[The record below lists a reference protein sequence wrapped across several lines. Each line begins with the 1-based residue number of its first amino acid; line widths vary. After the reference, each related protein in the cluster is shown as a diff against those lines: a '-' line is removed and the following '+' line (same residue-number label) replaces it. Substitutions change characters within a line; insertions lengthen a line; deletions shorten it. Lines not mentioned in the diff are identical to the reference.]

1 MFVCEVFTNKN
12 NEIYIKSKTI
22 IIDKTEHLTNLA
34 KFMLFFTYENYAE
47 DRIWMTLVSFETV
60 LHPTVTLMILFRLVR

>member
-1 MFVCEVFTNKN
+1 MFVRVCKEVLTNKN

-34 KFMLFFTYENYAE
+34 KFMLFLLMKTTQKTGFGRNL
-47 DRIWMTLVSFETV
+47 LVLRQFYT
-60 LHPTVTLMILFRLVR
+60 RQ

>member
-1 MFVCEVFTNKN
+1 MFVCNVFRSKN

-22 IIDKTEHLTNLA
+22 IIDKSEHLTNLA

-47 DRIWMTLVSFETV
+47 DRVWMKLVSFETV
-60 LHPTVTLMILFRLVR
+60 LHPTVKLMIFLRLVR